1 MLLSMG
7 SQRAGHDLVTE
18 QQQQERRYDNKH
30 QGGILHSVLEQTS
43 ENLRNSVNQMVAML
57 IPSF

>member
-7 SQRAGHDLVTE
+7 SQRARHDLVTE
-18 QQQQERRYDNKH
+18 QQQERRYDNKH